1 MPKHTRTLLF
11 LSALL
16 LLCPALQAQP
26 REYLQVQL
34 LADVDR
40 IAPGRPFL
48 LGVRL
53 QMAPEW
59 HTYWEFSGDA
69 GMPTTVEWHLPPGF
83 EAGPLQWPA
92 PHKYTESGDLTVY
105 GYQDEVLL
113 MAQVRPPATLK
124 ADTLLTF
131 GAAVSWLVCRE
142 VCIPGDTTLNL
153 ILRPGKARP
162 VNAQLFGLHQLR
174 VPRPLGADSPLT
186 WSHTALRKGEEIQVE
201 LALRGKDAPLQ
212 VGGGAPDFYP
222 LNGEVFVF
230 APPRCLAT
238 EGNHAGTVKLQLS
251 LKPYGAPPPTL
262 RGVLFYRLAGA
273 DDPFY
278 DTVELDLTGTRQE
291 GQAPGGLLSMDFKKQ
306 EAGSSSLG
314 LYLLFAGLGG
324 LLLNL
329 MPCVLPVISLKI
341 LGLVSQSGAQPRRVR
356 ALGLAFAGG
365 IAAAFMGLALL
376 VIGLRAGGQQLGWGF
391 QFQAPGFVMAMSA
404 LIFALGLS
412 LFGVF
417 TVQLPGLHRIGAQA
431 QGEGG
436 MGSFLNG
443 ILATVLATP
452 CTAPFLGTA
461 MGFAFAQSGPVVL
474 GIFLASGAGMALP
487 YLVLALQPGW
497 TRLLP
502 RPGAWMERFEQGM
515 GFLLMGTVLWLLW
528 VLGKQLG
535 MEAVIW
541 TGAFLLGLGLA
552 CWIVGQWIDLSSSTA
567 RRWLAWGL
575 AALLVAASYRL
586 FLHPLL
592 QEQHQLSTAPQ
603 TDELAWQEF
612 SAERVETLV
621 RSGRPVFIDFTA
633 EWCWTCKVN
642 ERTVLTSEALHRK
655 FAELDVAL
663 VKADW
668 TSRNPQITALL
679 QAFGRS
685 GVPLY
690 VIFPAGRLDHP
701 LVLPE
706 VITADLVIEK
716 LDEAAALAGK
726 PGA

>member
-1 MPKHTRTLLF
+1 MPERIRVFLVSLF
-11 LSALL
+11 LLAL
-16 LLCPALQAQP
+16 CTPFPAHP
-26 REYLQVQL
+26 RAHVQVQL
-34 LADVDR
+34 LAD
-40 IAPGRPFL
+40 INHLAPGQPFL

-53 QMAPEW
+53 QMDPEW

-69 GMPTTVEWHLPPGF
+69 GLPTTVEWHLPPGF

-113 MAQVRPPATLK
+113 MAQVRPPAALK
-124 ADTLLTF
+124 TETSWTF

-142 VCIPGDTTLNL
+142 VCIPGDTTLSL
-153 ILRPGKARP
+153 QLRTGKTKPANAQVFARYHSQVPGPLSDAPVELSHRATRKGDEVQIDLTLKAR
-162 VNAQLFGLHQLR
+162 AASLL
-174 VPRPLGADSPLT
+174 ADQ
-186 WSHTALRKGEEIQVE
+186 H
-201 LALRGKDAPLQ
+201 
-212 VGGGAPDFYP
+212 APDFYP
-222 LNGEVFVF
+222 LDGERFIF
-230 APPRCLAT
+230 APPQRQAT
-238 EGNHAGTVKLQLS
+238 GTRAAQLDLHLS
-251 LKPYGAPPPTL
+251 LKPYDQTPLTQL
-262 RGVLFYRLAGA
+262 RGLLVYRLA
-273 DDPFY
+273 DDPSLRFARV
-278 DTVELDLTGTRQE
+278 DLPLDVQGGL
-291 GQAPGGLLSMDFKKQ
+291 APGGLLSMDFRRP
-306 EAGSSSLG
+306 EADSSLG
-314 LYLLFAGLGG
+314 WFLLLAGLGG

-329 MPCVLPVISLKI
+329 MPCVLPVISLKV
-341 LGLVSQSGAQPRRVR
+341 LGLVSQSGAQPQRVR

-365 IAAAFMGLALL
+365 IIAAFAGLAVL
-376 VIGLRAGGQQLGWGF
+376 VVALRAGGQQLGWGF
-391 QFQAPGFVMAMSA
+391 QFQAPGFVMAMCA
-404 LIFALGLS
+404 LVFALGLS

-417 TVQLPGLHRIGAQA
+417 TVQLPGLNTVGAQA
-431 QGEGG
+431 KGEGG
-436 MGSFLNG
+436 IGSFLNG

-452 CTAPFLGTA
+452 CTAPFLGAA
-461 MGFAFAQSGPVVL
+461 MGFAFAQPGPVVL

-487 YLVLALQPGW
+487 YLLLALRPGW

-502 RPGAWMERFEQGM
+502 KPGAWMERFKQGM

-567 RRWLAWGL
+567 RRRTAWTL
-575 AALLVAASYRL
+575 AALLVVGSYQL
-586 FLHPLL
+586 FLYPLL
-592 QEQHQLSTAPQ
+592 QEEHQHSAAPQ
-603 TDELAWQEF
+603 TTDLTWLPF
-612 SAERVETLV
+612 SADRVESLV

-642 ERTVLTSEALHRK
+642 ERTVLTDEALQRK
-655 FAELDVAL
+655 FAELNVAL

-668 TSRNPQITALL
+668 TSRNPEITALL

-690 VIFPAGRLDHP
+690 VIFPAGRLDSP

-706 VITADLVIEK
+706 VITAGLVIEK
-716 LDEAAALAGK
+716 LNEAAALAGK

>member
-1 MPKHTRTLLF
+1 MPKRIRVVLVSLF
-11 LSALL
+11 LLAL
-16 LLCPALQAQP
+16 CIPFPARAHV
-26 REYLQVQL
+26 QVQL
-34 LADVDR
+34 LADTDHL
-40 IAPGRPFL
+40 APGQPLL

-53 QMAPEW
+53 QMDPEW

-69 GMPTTVEWHLPPGF
+69 GLPTRVEWHLPPGF

-113 MAQVRPPATLK
+113 MAQVQPPPTLK
-124 ADTLLTF
+124 ADTCWTF

-142 VCIPGDTTLNL
+142 VCIPGDTTLSLQLQSGKAKPANPALFARYHAQVPGTLGSDAPVELNHHATRKGDEIQIDL
-153 ILRPGKARP
+153 ILKAQS
-162 VNAQLFGLHQLR
+162 ASLL
-174 VPRPLGADSPLT
+174 ADQ
-186 WSHTALRKGEEIQVE
+186 H
-201 LALRGKDAPLQ
+201 
-212 VGGGAPDFYP
+212 APDFYP
-222 LNGEVFVF
+222 LDGDRFAF
-230 APPRCLAT
+230 APPQRQAT
-238 EGNHAGTVKLQLS
+238 GTRAAQLDLRLS
-251 LKPYGAPPPTL
+251 LKPYDQTPLTQL
-262 RGVLFYRLAGA
+262 RGLVVYRLA
-273 DDPFY
+273 DDPSLHFARV
-278 DTVELDLTGTRQE
+278 DLPLDAQGGLT
-291 GQAPGGLLSMDFKKQ
+291 PGGLLSMDFRKP
-306 EAGSSSLG
+306 EAAYSLG
-314 LYLLFAGLGG
+314 WFLLLAGLGG

-329 MPCVLPVISLKI
+329 MPCVLPVISLKV
-341 LGLVSQSGAQPRRVR
+341 LGLVSQSGAQAQRVR

-365 IAAAFMGLALL
+365 IIAAFVSLAL
-376 VIGLRAGGQQLGWGF
+376 VVVALRAGGQQLGWGF
-391 QFQAPGFVMAMSA
+391 QFQSPGFVMAMCA
-404 LIFALGLS
+404 LVFALGLS

-417 TVQLPGLHRIGAQA
+417 TVQLPGLSNIGAKTKGA
-431 QGEGG
+431 GG
-436 MGSFLNG
+436 LGSFLNG

-452 CTAPFLGTA
+452 CTAPFLGAA
-461 MGFAFAQSGPVVL
+461 MGFAFAQPGPVVL

-487 YLVLALQPGW
+487 YLLLALCPGW

-502 RPGAWMERFEQGM
+502 KPGAWMERFKQGM
-515 GFLLMGTVLWLLW
+515 GFLLMGTALWLLW

-552 CWIVGQWIDLSSSTA
+552 CWVVGQWIDLSSSTA
-567 RRWLAWGL
+567 RRRLAWTL
-575 AALLVAASYRL
+575 AGLLVVGSYQL

-592 QEQHQLSTAPQ
+592 QEEHHLSAAPQ
-603 TDELAWQEF
+603 TSDLAWLPF

-642 ERTVLTSEALHRK
+642 ERTVLTDEALQRK
-655 FAELDVAL
+655 FAELSVAL

-668 TSRNPQITALL
+668 TSRNPEITALL
-679 QAFGRS
+679 KAFGRS

-690 VIFPAGRLDHP
+690 VIFPAGRLDSP

-706 VITADLVIEK
+706 VITAGLVIEK
-716 LDEAAALAGK
+716 LDQAAALAGK